1 MLGSN
6 RLKKNFK
13 EKKMIIC
20 DGKFKKVGNER
31 KFPCAVWKNM
41 WVVFPPSGS
50 FASAGFIRGV
60 VEL

>member
-1 MLGSN
+1 MNLKAWKGILGSN

-31 KFPCAVWKNM
+31 KFPCAV
-41 WVVFPPSGS
+41 
-50 FASAGFIRGV
+50 
-60 VEL
+60 